1 MGTVRVASA
10 DDAEAIA
17 AIYAPY
23 VLETAISFE
32 ETPPS
37 PEEMADRIRATLAF
51 HPFLVFAEDDV
62 VIGYA
67 YAGAHRAREAYRW
80 SVDVTVYA
88 ARGLQRR
95 GIGRALYS
103 VLLAGLKQQG
113 LHSAFAGIA
122 LPNAASVGLHEAMG
136 FTPLGVYREVGFK
149 HGAWHDVG
157 WWRLPLG
164 AGLPISEP
172 RPFDPRMLDV
182 SAESS

>member
-1 MGTVRVASA
+1 MGAVRVASE

-17 AIYAPY
+17 GIYAPY

-37 PEEMADRIRATLAF
+37 PQEMADRISATLAF
-51 HPFLVFAEDDV
+51 YPYLVFAEDGV
-62 VIGYA
+62 VVGYA

-80 SVDVTVYA
+80 SADVTVYA
-88 ARGLQRR
+88 ASGLQRR
-95 GIGRALYS
+95 GIGRTLYG
-103 VLLAGLKQQG
+103 VLLATLRQQG

-122 LPNAASVGLHEAMG
+122 LPNAASVALHEAMG
-136 FTPLGVYREVGFK
+136 FTHLGVYREVGFK

-164 AGLPISEP
+164 EGLPKSEP
-172 RPFDPRMLDV
+172 KPFDPRIL
-182 SAESS
+182 EL

>member
-1 MGTVRVASA
+1 MGTVRVASE

-17 AIYAPY
+17 GIYAPY

-51 HPFLVFAEDDV
+51 HPFLVFAEDNG

-67 YAGAHRAREAYRW
+67 YAGPHRAREAYRW
-80 SVDVTVYA
+80 SVDVTIYA
-88 ARGLQRR
+88 ARGMQRR
-95 GIGRALYS
+95 GVGRTLYGM
-103 VLLAGLKQQG
+103 LLASLRQQG
-113 LHSAFAGIA
+113 IHSAFAGIA
-122 LPNAASVGLHEAMG
+122 LPNAASVALHEAMG
-136 FTPLGVYREVGFK
+136 FTHIGVYREVGFK

-164 AGLPISEP
+164 AGLPKSDP
-172 RPFDPRMLDV
+172 TPFDQRMLGLQ
-182 SAESS
+182 AR

>member
-1 MGTVRVASA
+1 MGTVRVASE
-10 DDAEAIA
+10 DDAEVIA
-17 AIYAPY
+17 GIYAPY

-37 PEEMADRIRATLAF
+37 PEEVAGRIAATLAF
-51 HPFLVFAEDDV
+51 YPYLVFAEEGV

-80 SVDVTVYA
+80 SADVTVYA
-88 ARGLQRR
+88 ASGMQRR
-95 GIGRALYS
+95 GVGRTLYR
-103 VLLAGLKQQG
+103 VLLAALRQQG

-122 LPNAASVGLHEAMG
+122 LPNAASVALHEAMG
-136 FTPLGVYREVGFK
+136 FTHLGVYREVGFK

-164 AGLPISEP
+164 AGLPKSEP
-172 RPFDPRMLDV
+172 KPFDPRIL
-182 SAESS
+182 EL